1 MSRNSAAAAT
11 LGGLVEELRRD
22 PRVGFQVVHAAF
34 LPPHLE
40 RFGELD
46 PPLPPAL
53 ARALARGGVERLGR
67 PQAAGL
73 AAVRER
79 RDVLIT
85 APTASG
91 KSLVFQLP
99 ALAEAVAGGPG
110 RGLFLF
116 PLKAL
121 GQDQRGKLRRLAAGG
136 GPDDEP
142 AGGEVYDGDK

>member
-11 LGGLVEELRRD
+11 LGGLVEELRGDARL
-22 PRVGFQVVHAAF
+22 GSQIVHAAF

-53 ARALARGGVERLGR
+53 AGALARGGVERLWSHQAEGI
-67 PQAAGL
+67 AAG
-73 AAVRER
+73 RER

-91 KSLVFQLP
+91 ESLGFQLP
-99 ALAEAVAGGPG
+99 GQGQAASGG
-110 RGLFLF
+110 
-116 PLKAL
+116 
-121 GQDQRGKLRRLAAGG
+121 
-136 GPDDEP
+136 
-142 AGGEVYDGDK
+142 